1 MVEDGTRRRW
11 NIISRDDCGTEGETA
26 VDRALIVPMKCR
38 SINTWREGGQENKY
52 EKYREFSEMSFDSVD
67 KTKQETEAAHSRPR
81 EDKWNWVER
90 TIWTDRMLMA
100 LDNGVKGNKWFS
112 LIDKVYKLATLK
124 QAWQNAKANK
134 GAAGIDQIT
143 IDRFSRNASKY
154 LEEIA
159 TEITQGRFKPSQIR
173 RTYIPKSNG
182 KKRPLGIPTV
192 KDRIVQGAI
201 KMVLEPI
208 WEREFL
214 DTSHGFRPKR
224 GAYGAIQEVSRHIGE
239 GYTFVVDADIEGYY
253 DNIPQDRLMQ
263 IVATKI
269 ADVRILRLVEGFLTA
284 GIVEEMKEWIP
295 TKGTPQGSVLSPL
308 LANIYLH
315 PLDVLM
321 KQRGYRMVRYA
332 DDFMILCK
340 SEQEAQKAKEE
351 VQQWMTENGLKL
363 HQGKTR
369 ICNCAI
375 EGQGFDF
382 LGFRFDQKYKFV
394 RKSSKEKLKEKIRE
408 KTKRTA
414 GKRVSEVI
422 KSLNKI
428 LIGWF
433 NYFKIAQGKIHR
445 ETDQFI
451 RRRLR
456 AILRKQEKRGGMGY
470 TRDDCDRWPN
480 EYFAKLGLFSLE
492 AARAQWR
499 MANQSR

>member
-1 MVEDGTRRRW
+1 
-11 NIISRDDCGTEGETA
+11 
-26 VDRALIVPMKCR
+26 
-38 SINTWREGGQENKY
+38 
-52 EKYREFSEMSFDSVD
+52 MSFDSVD